1 MKVNNMAP
9 AITASDKKWEA
20 EQDARTLMESQV
32 ISNDKRRMNAAIK
45 AAKRMAKEKAAESKA
60 MNGVAKKKTKRG

>member
-1 MKVNNMAP
+1 M
-9 AITASDKKWEA
+9 TADDKKWEA

-32 ISNDKRRMNAAIK
+32 ISGDKRRLNAAVK

-60 MNGVAKKKTKRG
+60 MNGVAKKKTQKG

>member
-1 MKVNNMAP
+1 MMAP
-9 AITASDKKWEA
+9 SIDDKKWEA

-32 ISNDKRRMNAAIK
+32 ISGDKRRLNAAIK

-60 MNGVAKKKTKRG
+60 MNGVAKKKTKKG